1 MAVTTFAGGINRGT
15 AVCPLSDG
23 TVVVASN
30 QGQLTRFDHGGTEIE
45 STTLGATALALAAHP
60 AGDGVLA
67 AVSGDGL
74 YDVRFGAAPSIT
86 KVAGL
91 ASIRGVAVDVASGSA
106 LITGT
111 SSGRLVRVPLDGSG
125 TRIRV
130 ATGLTSPGRGHH
142 PGRRRGGVRALPDHA
157 GHRAAHGAG
166 DRGRRCVDQ

>member
-1 MAVTTFAGGINRGT
+1 M
-15 AVCPLSDG
+15 
-23 TVVVASN
+23 
-30 QGQLTRFDHGGTEIE
+30 
-45 STTLGATALALAAHP
+45 LGATALALAAHP

-111 SSGRLVRVPLDGSG
+111 SSGWLFGSRSTDRAPGSG
-125 TRIRV
+125 WPPV
-130 ATGLTSPGRGHH
+130 
-142 PGRRRGGVRALPDHA
+142 
-157 GHRAAHGAG
+157 
-166 DRGRRCVDQ
+166 

>member
-15 AVCPLSDG
+15 AVCPLPDG

-30 QGQLTRFDHGGTEIE
+30 QGQLTRFDHGGAEIE

-91 ASIRGVAVDVASGSA
+91 ASIRGVAVDVGQRVGPDHRHQLWAAGPGPAGRIGHPDQAGHRSD
-106 LITGT
+106 LTGC
-111 SSGRLVRVPLDGSG
+111 
-125 TRIRV
+125 
-130 ATGLTSPGRGHH
+130 GHH
-142 PGRRRGGVRALPDHA
+142 PGRRGGGVRALPDHA
-157 GHRAAHGAG
+157 DDRAAHGAG
-166 DRGRRCVDQ
+166 DRGCPVC